1 LDSITALPRY
11 ATPSSFQSVCDD
23 KFGYDHV
30 LLTPESRTF
39 FGFEWGG
46 WYFVSNTIPFGWKS
60 SAYIYHS
67 IGLLASHY
75 FRSVLIPCLLYTDD
89 RHTGEIQL
97 PSKAPAYAGFSS
109 TSEQSFARASSAI
122 FIVCYTL
129 ISLGYFIG
137 LAKSILTPKQV
148 VPYLLLEV

>member
-1 LDSITALPRY
+1 MDSIAALPRY
-11 ATPSSFQSVCDD
+11 VTPSSFQSVCDD
-23 KFGYDHV
+23 KSGYDHV

-75 FRSVLIPCLLYTDD
+75 FRSVLIPRSLYIYD
-89 RHTGEIQL
+89 RHTWEIQL
-97 PSKAPAYAGFSS
+97 PSTDILLAFLNPFLL
-109 TSEQSFARASSAI
+109 QSGLSL
-122 FIVCYTL
+122 TL
-129 ISLGYFIG
+129 DFW
-137 LAKSILTPKQV
+137 
-148 VPYLLLEV
+148 